1 MQSTLIRLAVGLL
14 AFGLGVSATMLWIAY
29 RTPGARRHKATSC
42 FTRTLSPPPPAPAME
57 AWPPAPPAP
66 PAPSMYFGRLG
77 GNSLDAVAIYKPAPV
92 YPASAR
98 AARASG
104 IVLVQVAVDE
114 DGKVMSADAIS
125 GDRSLWTAAEEAAS
139 QAEFK
144 RAHIEGE
151 HPFMI
156 GTLTYNF
163 VLP

>member
-14 AFGLGVSATMLWIAY
+14 AFGLGVSVTMLWIAY
-29 RTPGARRHKATSC
+29 RTPGARKFKTTSC
-42 FTRTLSPPPPAPAME
+42 WARAASLPPAPSVGE
-57 AWPPAPPAP
+57 LPPPPPAPPAP
-66 PAPSMYFGRLG
+66 FMHFGRLG
-77 GNSLDAVAIYKPAPV
+77 GSSLDDMAIRKPAPV

-104 IVLVQVAVDE
+104 TVLVHVSVDE

-125 GDRSLWTAAEEAAS
+125 GDRALWAAAEEAAT

-144 RAHIEGE
+144 RARVEDE
-151 HPFMI
+151 PYVMT

-163 VLP
+163 VPR

>member
-29 RTPGARRHKATSC
+29 RTPGARKHKATSC
-42 FTRTLSPPPPAPAME
+42 WARAASPLPPAPSVGELPPPPPPATFMH
-57 AWPPAPPAP
+57 
-66 PAPSMYFGRLG
+66 FGRLG
-77 GNSLDAVAIYKPAPV
+77 GNSLDGMAIRKPAPV

-104 IVLVQVAVDE
+104 KVLVHVSVNE

-125 GDRSLWTAAEEAAS
+125 GDRSLWEAAEEAAS
-139 QAEFK
+139 QAEFN
-144 RAHIEGE
+144 RARVEE
-151 HPFMI
+151 EPYVMT

-163 VLP
+163 VMQ